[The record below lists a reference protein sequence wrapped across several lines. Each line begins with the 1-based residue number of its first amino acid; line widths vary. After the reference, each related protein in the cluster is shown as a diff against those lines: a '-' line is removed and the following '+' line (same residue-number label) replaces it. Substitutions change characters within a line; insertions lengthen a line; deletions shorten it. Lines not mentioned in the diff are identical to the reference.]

1 MHIVNADGNAD
12 SMTKNTLSW
21 EDAQTL
27 LTVIECQSFSDAAAN
42 LGVGQPTVSRRIKAL
57 EARLQQQLFIRGK
70 HGATATAAA
79 NDLQIAAQ
87 QMAKWAAEF
96 QRIANG
102 AEDKLS
108 GVVKIAAPPGV
119 AVEQIAPFAAIL
131 RKLEPNLRLEILS
144 AVDHVDLTRGTADI
158 AVRTNYPNEPGLECL
173 YEAQTQPKVYGAKSY
188 VATLH
193 QPCAWEDLAWISWA
207 GQYSSLSPR
216 SMLEKAIPDFTPIF
230 ASDDY
235 LVQKAAAIA
244 GLGAMIMGESKTLK
258 ESGLVEIDVGVKLP
272 PVSFYLVCAKSM
284 SHMRKIQTVSKLLI
298 RCLVSAR

>member
-1 MHIVNADGNAD
+1 
-12 SMTKNTLSW
+12 MTKNSLSW

-27 LTVIECQSFSDAAAN
+27 LTVIECRSFSRAARS
-42 LGVGQPTVSRRIKAL
+42 LGVGQPTVSRRIQTL

-70 HGATATAAA
+70 HGAQATAAA
-79 NDLQIAAQ
+79 NDLQVAAQ

-102 AEDKLS
+102 SEDKLS

-119 AVEQIAPFAAIL
+119 AVEQIAPFAASL
-131 RKLEPNLRLEILS
+131 RKLEPKLRLEVLA

-158 AVRTNYPNEPGLECL
+158 AIRTNYPNEPELECL

-188 VATLH
+188 VSTLN
-193 QPCAWEDLAWISWA
+193 QPCKWEDLDWISWA

-216 SMLEKAIPDFTPIF
+216 SLLEKAIPDFKPIF
-230 ASDDY
+230 ASDDF

-244 GLGAMIMGESKTLK
+244 GVGAMIMSKSKTLE
-258 ESGLVEIDVGVKLP
+258 ESGLIEIDMGVELP
-272 PVSFYLVCAKSM
+272 TLSFYLVCAKSM
-284 SHMRKIQTVSKLLI
+284 SHMRKIQKVSQHLI
-298 RCLVSAR
+298 DCLVNAR

>member
-1 MHIVNADGNAD
+1 MHIVNTDGNAD

-173 YEAQTQPKVYGAKSY
+173 YEAQAQPKVYGAKSY

-244 GLGAMIMGESKTLK
+244 RLGAMIMSESNTLK

-284 SHMRKIQTVSKLLI
+284 SHMQKIQTVCQHLV
-298 RCLVSAR
+298 RCLVNAR